1 MLQHSTYSTLSLKL
15 LHISSIHSLRVDNLR
30 SELLSVIQTDTSF
43 HNTESTLSQFFFQI
57 VDILKST
64 ASSGHLSQ
72 VGETQ
77 MAENIEPGE
86 EKQPGR

>member
-1 MLQHSTYSTLSLKL
+1 MSPAIVIRSCKLETQRRLQGLCTGEIYRRCCNPSLL
-15 LHISSIHSLRVDNLR
+15 FL
-30 SELLSVIQTDTSF
+30 
-43 HNTESTLSQFFFQI
+43 LSQFFFQI